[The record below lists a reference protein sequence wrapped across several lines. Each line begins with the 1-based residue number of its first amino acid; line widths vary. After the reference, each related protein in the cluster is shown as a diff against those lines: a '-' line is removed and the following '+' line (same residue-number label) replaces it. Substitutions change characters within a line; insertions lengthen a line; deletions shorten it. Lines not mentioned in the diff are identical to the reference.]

1 MSEHESTQ
9 YAVPAE
15 SGASTV
21 REGNAARAT
30 AEGGAA
36 GARGRGTVVVE
47 IPAPQG
53 LLGLAPI
60 ISVLLL
66 AAAWGV
72 VGIGYLCV
80 PGSVAGA
87 VLALACAAM
96 NLGSGSIAQPAL
108 CLGIA
113 LACAGL
119 CLPLWR
125 GCQAGRRQLLH
136 ITRRR
141 EGSAP
146 TRPLGEHERCFLIAS
161 ALVLLAG
168 CCIAGIAA
176 LAGGGE
182 QLVLPGFLQALFS
195 QEVPQTIAPGLGGA
209 QPVAS
214 GVAAPQLGAPA
225 SAPAA
230 RPL

>member
-1 MSEHESTQ
+1 MSEHEGKQKT
-9 YAVPAE
+9 AAEE
-15 SGASTV
+15 SGASAS
-21 REGNAARAT
+21 R
-30 AEGGAA
+30 EGGAA
-36 GARGRGTVVVE
+36 RAAAEGDARERGTVVVE

-53 LLGLAPI
+53 LLGLAPV
-60 ISVLLL
+60 ISALLL

-72 VGIGYLCV
+72 VGIGYICV

-87 VLALACAAM
+87 LLALACAAM
-96 NLGSGSIAQPAL
+96 NLGGGIAQPAL

-119 CLPLWR
+119 CLPLWYA
-125 GCQAGRRQLLH
+125 CQVGRRQLLH

-141 EGSAP
+141 EGRAP
-146 TRPLGEHERCFLIAS
+146 SRTLGEHERCFLIAS
-161 ALVLLAG
+161 GLVLLAG

-182 QLVLPGFLQALFS
+182 QLALPGFLQALFS
-195 QEVPQTIAPGLGGA
+195 QEVPQTIAPGLGA
-209 QPVAS
+209 PQPLAS
-214 GVAAPQLGAPA
+214 GPSTPQIGAP
-225 SAPAA
+225 SPVPAA